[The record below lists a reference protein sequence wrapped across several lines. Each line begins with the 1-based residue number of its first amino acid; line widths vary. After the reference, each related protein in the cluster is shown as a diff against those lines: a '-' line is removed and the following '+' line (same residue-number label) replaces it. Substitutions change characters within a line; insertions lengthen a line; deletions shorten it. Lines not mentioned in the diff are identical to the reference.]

1 MNVTIQGLKSLEI
14 KLDNLAEIPVRNALT
29 KSTLLVEG
37 RAKENCP
44 VDTGQLKNS
53 ITSEV
58 EGNTGYVGTNVEYAP

>member
-1 MNVTIQGLKSLEI
+1 MNVTIQGLKSLQI
-14 KLDNLAEIPVRNALT
+14 KLDNLSQTSINNALT

-53 ITSEV
+53 ITSEIHDNV
-58 EGNTGYVGTNVEYAP
+58 GYVGTNVEYAP